1 MNTITRLEIEL
12 FTSTSKPLKLKNPLL
27 LASGTCGYAVELDN
41 FTDLQAPGA
50 FISKGTTLTSREG
63 NPQPRIAETGN
74 GMLNAIGLENIGVDA
89 LIKEKAPI
97 WHKSGITVIVNIAG
111 STVDEYS
118 ELAARLDGVSG
129 VAGIEVNISCPNVQA
144 GGLEFGLKPETASAV
159 TAAVRKATSLP
170 VIVKLSPG
178 SGCTAD
184 IAQAVTSAGAD
195 AITLINTFK
204 GMAIDIHKRKP
215 LLGNITGGL
224 SGPALKPIALSM
236 VYEVAG
242 IVDIP
247 LIACGGISTAQD
259 AIEFIMAGASAF
271 QVGTAFMID
280 PSVPSRIISDLD
292 NFFVEQD
299 IEHVDEIKGC
309 AQVK

>member
-1 MNTITRLEIEL
+1 MNTITRLKIEL
-12 FTSTSKPLKLKNPLL
+12 FTSTSKPLKLNNPLL

-50 FISKGTTLTSREG
+50 FISKGTTLAPREG

-170 VIVKLSPG
+170 VIVKLSPS

-247 LIACGGISTAQD
+247 IIACGGIATAQD

-280 PSVPSRIISDLD
+280 PSVPSKIISDLD
-292 NFFVEQD
+292 NFFTEQG
-299 IEHVDEIKGC
+299 IKHVDEIKGC
-309 AQVK
+309 ARIK